1 MSIFSYLRKRNAP
14 SASVAKERLQIIIS
28 HERAQRSTPDYLPKL
43 QEEILAV
50 IAKYVPIDREQ
61 VVVNLDRAGDNS
73 AVLELNI
80 TMPEEA
86 LAVTEE
92 ANTTAPKEEQKKPAY
107 KREGSN
113 KASKKKTRRE
123 RANA

>member
-1 MSIFSYLRKRNAP
+1 MSIFTYFRKQSP

-28 HERAQRSTPDYLPKL
+28 HERAQRNTPDYLPKL

-61 VVVNLDRAGDNS
+61 VVVSLDRAGDNS

-86 LAVTEE
+86 LSTTEE
-92 ANTTAPKEEQKKPAY
+92 SNEEQAKTSKKEA
-107 KREGSN
+107 KKE
-113 KASKKKTRRE
+113 KAS
-123 RANA
+123 A